1 MVTGNE
7 EGGGVKVVALM
18 ITLDD
23 DITIMVIL
31 DYSDTIALMTVG
43 IKRRLSGYGQ

>member
-7 EGGGVKVVALM
+7 EGGGVTMMAMM

-23 DITIMVIL
+23 DITMMVII
-31 DYSDTIALMTVG
+31 DYSDAIALMTVV

>member
-7 EGGGVKVVALM
+7 EGGGVKVMALM

-23 DITIMVIL
+23 DITMMVII
-31 DYSDTIALMTVG
+31 DYSGAIALITVG